1 MDKQSGTS
9 RDSQAMERKAEILKV
24 AESLFAKQGY
34 HATSIRSINQAIG
47 VADGLTY
54 HYFPKGKFQILQT
67 IINEGIKQRENS
79 LQKMINAFDDNP
91 PLREL
96 LLSISHRV
104 YEIVIESKES
114 ILIAL
119 REKNFL
125 EENDKEFNLSSKKTQ
140 ENLELFVQSMTKYL
154 RKCTESGKIKE
165 LDYEMAIS
173 QFFSSLLMDSLKKV
187 LSEDDNLNVDNRYI
201 NRFVDFTLNMWS

>member
-1 MDKQSGTS
+1 MENQGGTS
-9 RDSQAMERKAEILKV
+9 RDAQAIERKKEILRA
-24 AESLFAKQGY
+24 AENLFAKNGY

-67 IINEGIKQRENS
+67 IINEGIEQRENS
-79 LQKMINAFDDNP
+79 LQTMIDAFDDNP

-96 LLSISHRV
+96 LLSISHMIYKV
-104 YEIVIESKES
+104 VIESRES

-125 EENDKEFNLSSKKTQ
+125 EENDKEFNLSPKKTT
-140 ENLELFVQSMTKYL
+140 ENIELFFQSMIKYL
-154 RKCTESGKIKE
+154 NKCTESGQIKE

-173 QFFSSLLMDSLKKV
+173 QFFSSLLVDSLRKA
-187 LSEDDNLNVDNRYI
+187 LSEEHNRDVDSHYI
-201 NRFVDFTLNMWS
+201 NRFVDFTLSMWS

>member
-24 AESLFAKQGY
+24 AETLFAKQGY

>member
-9 RDSQAMERKAEILKV
+9 RDSQAIERKAEILKV

-96 LLSISHRV
+96 LFSISHRV

-154 RKCTESGKIKE
+154 RKCTKSGEIKE

-187 LSEDDNLNVDNRYI
+187 LSEDDNLNVDNRHI

>member
-9 RDSQAMERKAEILKV
+9 RDTQAIERKKEKLKA
-24 AESLFAKQGY
+24 AESLFAKKGY

-165 LDYEMAIS
+165 LDYEMAI
-173 QFFSSLLMDSLKKV
+173 
-187 LSEDDNLNVDNRYI
+187 
-201 NRFVDFTLNMWS
+201 

>member
-24 AESLFAKQGY
+24 AETLFAKQGY

-187 LSEDDNLNVDNRYI
+187 LSEGDNLNVDNRYI